1 MKRARWF
8 MLAIV
13 ILALGFV
20 QPEYLSAAAMQKKGD
35 KEEGGKKQD
44 PERALTQ
51 LIRGMQADLESSSS
65 RSFLSNI
72 DSAKF
77 DDYPRFEDMIERL
90 GREDTLRVYFR

>member
-1 MKRARWF
+1 MYIGKIQFNRDPPLLAIMDYYSIGSDPEGVVMKRARWF

-44 PERALTQ
+44 PSVL
-51 LIRGMQADLESSSS
+51 S
-65 RSFLSNI
+65 RN
-72 DSAKF
+72 
-77 DDYPRFEDMIERL
+77 
-90 GREDTLRVYFR
+90 